1 MQLLP
6 PVSEPAPQGRPGL
19 RDPLAELAL
28 LGTALVAVGVVVP
41 PPSVFV
47 VAVLAGAAVAL
58 GMVAVAAADP
68 ADGRALEVTILPG
81 IMAGGAILAGRLVPT
96 GLALVPV
103 VTVAALLL
111 VAAMAVERR
120 IRRRVH
126 GPTGGDRSTVRAL
139 ALVAAALA
147 FAGIAAGIPGALV
160 EPAGAGDPVSPMPA
174 DAVTLLALAD
184 AAVAALLGFR
194 LAVLRGGSSR
204 DAAVAASS
212 YALVIAIA
220 AVALRAMAI
229 PRLLGPAL
237 LVLVLYLWDTY
248 RASPRPVRRDLRSL
262 WEIGLLLLVGIV
274 VVAWNLLNRA

>member
-1 MQLLP
+1 MHAP
-6 PVSEPAPQGRPGL
+6 SAVEPAPRARPGF

-28 LGTALVAVGVVVP
+28 VGTALVAIGVLAP
-41 PPSVFV
+41 APSVYL
-47 VAVLAGAAVAL
+47 VALLAGAAVAL
-58 GMVAVAAADP
+58 GMLAIIAAESAEWPALDAV
-68 ADGRALEVTILPG
+68 VVPG
-81 IMAGGAILAGRLVPT
+81 VMAGGAIMAGRLVPV
-96 GLALVPV
+96 GLLLVPV
-103 VTVAALLL
+103 VAAAALLL
-111 VAAMAVERR
+111 AAAMTAERR

-126 GPTGGDRSTVRAL
+126 GPTAGDRGAVRAL
-139 ALVAAALA
+139 ALVAAAAA

-160 EPAGAGDPVSPMPA
+160 EPGGAGDPIAPMPA

-184 AAVAALLGFR
+184 AAVAGALGLRLALLRGVASR
-194 LAVLRGGSSR
+194 EAGLA
-204 DAAVAASS
+204 AAS

-237 LVLVLYLWDTY
+237 LVLVFYLWDVY

-274 VVAWNLLNRA
+274 VVGWNLLNRA

>member
-1 MQLLP
+1 
-6 PVSEPAPQGRPGL
+6 
-19 RDPLAELAL
+19 
-28 LGTALVAVGVVVP
+28 
-41 PPSVFV
+41 
-47 VAVLAGAAVAL
+47 
-58 GMVAVAAADP
+58 
-68 ADGRALEVTILPG
+68 
-81 IMAGGAILAGRLVPT
+81 
-96 GLALVPV
+96 
-103 VTVAALLL
+103 
-111 VAAMAVERR
+111 MAVERR

>member
-1 MQLLP
+1 MHAP
-6 PVSEPAPQGRPGL
+6 PASEPAPRGQPIL

-28 LGTALVAVGVVVP
+28 LGTALVAVGVVSP
-41 PPSVFV
+41 APAAFL
-47 VAVLAGAAVAL
+47 VAILAGAAVGL
-58 GMVAVAAADP
+58 GA
-68 ADGRALEVTILPG
+68 RALLAAEAPG
-81 IMAGGAILAGRLVPT
+81 ERAVEAVVVPAIMAGGAIMAGRLVPP
-96 GLALVPV
+96 GLVLVPV
-103 VTVAALLL
+103 VAAAALLL
-111 VAAMAVERR
+111 VAALDVERR

-126 GPTGGDRSTVRAL
+126 GPTAGDRGAVRAL
-139 ALVAAALA
+139 ALVAAAAA

-160 EPAGAGDPVSPMPA
+160 EPVGAGDPAAPVPA

-184 AAVAALLGFR
+184 AAIAAALGFR
-194 LAVLRGGSSR
+194 LSVLRGVATR

-237 LVLVLYLWDTY
+237 LVLVLYLWDVY

-262 WEIGLLLLVGIV
+262 WEIGLLLLVGLV
-274 VVAWNLLNRA
+274 VVGWNLLNRG